1 MYFHM
6 PVRIDSPLT
15 AFLVVVG
22 AAATV
27 VLFILALESFIGTPW
42 RDSGVFI
49 YVAEGILRGEVPY
62 LDRWDHKPPLIY
74 AINLVGLLVSGG
86 HIWGIWLLE
95 ALFLLGSLVIAFA
108 VLRENFGIAAAV
120 ISIPIFLHYFIK
132 LSEFGNF
139 TEQYALLF
147 QFLALHLFVATE
159 RQRDSKPWLPL
170 AIGVCAAAAFLLR
183 PNLVGLWI
191 AIGLYWVLRSRP
203 ARRRIVWA
211 GAGAATV
218 FLLTASVLA
227 VVGGLS
233 VFWDAVFVYNLAY
246 AGATNSTSK
255 IEAATRLTEHLHPL
269 SPLLLIAWVIGICY
283 YVSGKLRHERYRSL
297 LLLAL
302 IWLPIEIVLV
312 SLSGRTYLHYY
323 MTLLPVFSVFLAFF
337 IGVSISGLLRR
348 MKIKS
353 RDRVHANL
361 LAVFATLV
369 IVFSLAINF
378 QDKLGALVSRIETY
392 RTDDKAMQGRYAH
405 VVERVRA
412 TTAPGDTI
420 LVWGAES
427 QIHLFSQRRA
437 PTRFF
442 YQYPLVTP
450 GYASG
455 ALFDEFV
462 SDITA
467 NRPVLII
474 DTRNILLPP
483 LDHAE
488 RLSWQSAAQHGERAQ
503 YTYSP
508 DLLRPFFTLVE
519 RQYRLTDEIAGYA
532 IYRKIQ

>member
-49 YVAEGILRGEVPY
+49 YMAEGILRGEVPY

-120 ISIPIFLHYFIK
+120 ISIPIFLHYFLE

-147 QFLALHLFVATE
+147 QFLALHLFVAAE
-159 RQRDSKPWLPL
+159 RQSDSKPWLPL

-218 FLLTASVLA
+218 FLLAASVLA

-233 VFWDAVFVYNLAY
+233 VFLDAVFVYNLVY
-246 AGATNSTSK
+246 AGGTSSMDR
-255 IEAATRLTEHLHPL
+255 IGVVARLKDYFHPL
-269 SPLLLIAWVIGICY
+269 LPLPVIGGAIGY
-283 YVSGKLRHERYRSL
+283 YLSRKVHCERYRSL

-302 IWLPIEIVLV
+302 IWLPIEIVFI

-353 RDRVHANL
+353 RDRIHANL

-369 IVFSLAINF
+369 IVVSLAINF
-378 QDKLGALVSRIETY
+378 QDKLGALVSRLETY
-392 RTDDKAMQGRYAH
+392 LTDDKAMQGRYAR
-405 VVERVRA
+405 VVERIRT

-427 QIHLFSQRRA
+427 QIYLFSQRRA

-467 NRPVLII
+467 NQPVMII
-474 DTRNILLPP
+474 DTRNILMPP

-519 RQYRLTDEIAGYA
+519 RQYRLIDEIAGYA